1 MAATLSERPLRS
13 CVAMVPGFN
22 IALLNQQQLHAP
34 PMAATGHRSATN
46 VAGYWQLL
54 PQKAMRNLRTST
66 GERTDAARGPGESSA
81 PFEGADDVFEST

>member
-1 MAATLSERPLRS
+1 
-13 CVAMVPGFN
+13 MVPGFN

-54 PQKAMRNLRTST
+54 P
-66 GERTDAARGPGESSA
+66 PESHA
-81 PFEGADDVFEST
+81 